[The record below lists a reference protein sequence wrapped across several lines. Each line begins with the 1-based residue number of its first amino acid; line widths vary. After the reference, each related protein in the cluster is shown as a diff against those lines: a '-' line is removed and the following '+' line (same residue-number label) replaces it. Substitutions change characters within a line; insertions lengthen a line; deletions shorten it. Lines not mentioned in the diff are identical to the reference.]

1 METLTENP
9 SSLVPSSLAPSRLA
23 PSSLVPSSL
32 APSRLVPSSLASDS
46 LVYVKDDEDDL
57 SLPPNERPGK
67 WYIVHT
73 LSGAE
78 KRVQRNLEEL
88 IGDQEITE
96 AKLYEV
102 VVPMEEVMEVRY
114 NKKIVSSRKLFPGYV
129 FLRCDLHDDFWSVVR
144 ETPGVVGFVGQTKP
158 SDSPLPLPPKE
169 VDQFLKQPEGKE
181 NVHRSR
187 PRLMYELGDPVRVKE
202 GPFADFTGEII
213 EINEDHL
220 KVKVLVNIFGRETP
234 VELEFSQVAK
244 M

>member
-1 METLTENP
+1 METLVEN
-9 SSLVPSSLAPSRLA
+9 
-23 PSSLVPSSL
+23 
-32 APSRLVPSSLASDS
+32 D
-46 LVYVKDDEDDL
+46 LVYVKDNEVE
-57 SLPPNERPGK
+57 SYLPPNERPGK

-78 KRVQRNLEEL
+78 KRVQRNLEEI
-88 IGDQEITE
+88 IGDQDITE

-102 VVPMEEVMEVRY
+102 IVPMEELVEMETRS
-114 NKKIVSSRKLFPGYV
+114 NNTMVSYRKLFPGYV
-129 FLRCDLHDDFWSVVR
+129 FLRCDLQNDFWSVVR

-158 SDSPLPLPPKE
+158 SDPPLPLPPKE
-169 VDQFLKQPEGKE
+169 VDQFLNQPEGKE
-181 NVHRSR
+181 AVHRSR
-187 PRLMYELGDPVRVKE
+187 PRLMFDLGDPVRVKE

-234 VELEFSQVAK
+234 VELEFSQVTK